1 MSIEAIQAKRAARKA
16 EAAKAREE
24 QYEKD
29 LVALDALEME
39 LGDDR
44 VRALEMPAHIAG
56 LPVMVVVS
64 CPSKDYYKKFQDM
77 VRRAKG
83 DLSKT
88 APASEQLADVC
99 IAYPA
104 KDVYA
109 QLRAEFPGIHDQVAN
124 AAADLARA
132 KDDAEGK
139 G

>member
-1 MSIEAIQAKRAARKA
+1 MSLEELQAKRAARKA
-16 EAAKAREE
+16 EAAKARDA
-24 QYEKD
+24 QYEID
-29 LVALDALEME
+29 LAALDALECE
-39 LGDDR
+39 HGDDR
-44 VRALEMPAHIAG
+44 VRALELPAHITG
-56 LPVMVVVS
+56 LPVMVVVA

-83 DLSKT
+83 DLTKT

-99 IAYPA
+99 IVYPA
-104 KDVYA
+104 KDVYT